1 MSERRSLPRDHL
13 NIVQTPTQA
22 RMGDNLRGRVLNGTK
37 WTVVAQVGQQAA
49 RFVLSIVLARLLL
62 PNDFGTVGMVAVFAG
77 FANWIGDMGLSA
89 ALIQRS
95 QIDDRHAQTVF
106 WLNMA
111 TALVFSATMFVSAP
125 LLAGF
130 YDQPQL
136 AALTRA
142 LSFSFLVSAPG
153 MVPAALLQRRMGFR
167 YLARTS
173 ILGTVVSGITGI
185 CLAYFGAGVW
195 SLVAQTYAHHFVT
208 TALNTLWAGWRP
220 RWGFHLHALK
230 DLWRFSVNLLGY
242 SSLNYWAKHADHMII
257 GRFMGSAAL
266 GFYGRVHALMLMPMY
281 QIVNVIN
288 RVMFPALSSIQDD
301 PARVKRIYL
310 QALSVIA
317 LITSPL
323 MFGLTATAEPF
334 VLAVYG
340 KNWAPMIPLVQIL
353 PLVGLLQAF
362 TGTCGILYMSQGRTD
377 WMFRWGLITS
387 GAMITSILAGIA
399 IGTLEAV
406 AWCYAAANVLLFYPS
421 VAIPGS
427 LIGLKFSEV
436 VRTVTSPMIGSVLML
451 VGVTLVYNITP
462 ATWPYAVELLML
474 VLVGAVGYTTLVLIT
489 RPLGLQQLL
498 QIARERFPQLNG
510 RALFRRASHIP

>member
-1 MSERRSLPRDHL
+1 
-13 NIVQTPTQA
+13 
-22 RMGDNLRGRVLNGTK
+22 MGDNLRGRVLNGTK

-220 RWGFHLHALK
+220 RWGFRLSALK
-230 DLWRFSVNLLGY
+230 DLWRFSANLLGY
-242 SSLNYWAKHADHMII
+242 SSISYWAKHADHMII
-257 GRFMGSAAL
+257 GRFMGSASL
-266 GFYGRVHALMLMPMY
+266 GYYGRVHALMLMPMY

-317 LITSPL
+317 LITCPL
-323 MFGLTATAEPF
+323 MFGLAATAEPF
-334 VLAVYG
+334 VLAIYG
-340 KNWAPMIPLVQIL
+340 NNWAPMIPLVRIL
-353 PLVGLLQAF
+353 PIVGLLQAF

-377 WMFRWGLITS
+377 WMFRWGLISS
-387 GAMITSILAGIA
+387 GAMITGILTGIA
-399 IGTLEAV
+399 IGTLEAI
-406 AWCYAAANVLLFYPS
+406 AWCYAAANVLVFYPS

-436 VRTVTSPMIGSVLML
+436 ARTAAPPVIGSLLM
-451 VGVTLVYNITP
+451 VGAVASIRALTPAPWPVTLD
-462 ATWPYAVELLML
+462 LLAQ
-474 VLVGAVGYTTLVLIT
+474 VIVGAVGYAAFTLIT
-489 RPLGLQQLL
+489 RPSGWQELL
-498 QIARERFPQLNG
+498 TLIAGRFPRLSDH
-510 RALFRRASHIP
+510 ALLRKVTHVP